1 MMFKNAI
8 LVRAAGR
15 LNPLALI
22 DGAAGAEFAPCGP
35 TQSRSIGFVPPRGK
49 HHALVES
56 IGGQWILAVR
66 VQTKSVP
73 AAEIK
78 KQLEARLDKVE
89 ELTGRRPRGKAA
101 RELKEEVIL
110 ELLPKAFP
118 KEVTIPVWIDPADG
132 LVVIGTA
139 SWSRA
144 DDVITLLAQ
153 VLAGVRLSAL
163 STAQLADGCMAAWLV
178 EKEAPS
184 PFALDRECELKQPDG
199 EKAVVRYS
207 RHTLDIDEVGE
218 HIKQG
223 KRPTKVAITHADRVS
238 FVLTDDLVLRKI
250 SLLDIVFEGG
260 SSEERADAFDAD
272 VAIETGELRQVVS
285 DLIRVLGGEVVPPE
299 QTQE

>member
-1 MMFKNAI
+1 MFKNAI

-15 LNPLALI
+15 LDVLALI
-22 DGAAGAEFAPCGP
+22 EGASAVRFSPCGP
-35 TQSRSIGFVPPRGK
+35 TQARSIGFVPPRGK
-49 HHALVES
+49 HEALAES

-66 VQTKSVP
+66 MQTKSVP
-73 AAEIK
+73 AAEVK
-78 KQLEARLDKVE
+78 KQLDARADKIE
-89 ELTGRRPRGKAA
+89 ELTGRKPGKKQR
-101 RELKEEVIL
+101 RELKEEVVL

-118 KEVTIPVWIDPADG
+118 KEVTVPVWIDPADG

-139 SWSRA
+139 SWARA
-144 DDVITLLAQ
+144 DELTTLLAQ
-153 VLAGVRLSAL
+153 ILPDVRLSVL
-163 STAQLADGCMAAWLV
+163 STAQAADGCMAAWLV

-223 KRPTKVAITHADRVS
+223 KRPTKVAITHAGRVS

-250 SLLDIVFEGG
+250 DVLDSALEGA
-260 SSEERADAFDAD
+260 SKEEYADAFDAD
-272 VAIETGELRQVVS
+272 FAIETGELRHLID
-285 DLIRVLGGEVVPPE
+285 DLISALGGETDALVAV
-299 QTQE
+299 QE